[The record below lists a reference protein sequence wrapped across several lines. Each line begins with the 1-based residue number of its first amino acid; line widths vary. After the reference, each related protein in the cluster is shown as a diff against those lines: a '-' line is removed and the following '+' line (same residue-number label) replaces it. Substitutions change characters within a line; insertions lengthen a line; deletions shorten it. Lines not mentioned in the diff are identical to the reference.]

1 MVAAKIS
8 RRANIRKVGESM
20 YTENNFMTPRER
32 VNEALQR
39 RMPDNPLS
47 SQQKCPSCTGNGER
61 SSAVGRDSW
70 GLIDY
75 PLASMFAPLQEW
87 RSIYDLEGGFD
98 RGTIFKE
105 LDLPFL
111 CGDRKGGNACGR

>member
-1 MVAAKIS
+1 
-8 RRANIRKVGESM
+8 M

-39 RMPDNPLS
+39 RMPENPLS
-47 SQQKCPSCTGNGER
+47 SQQKCPSCAGNGER

-70 GLIDY
+70 GLIDH

-105 LDLPFL
+105 LDLPFYPGCRL
-111 CGDRKGGNACGR
+111 CR